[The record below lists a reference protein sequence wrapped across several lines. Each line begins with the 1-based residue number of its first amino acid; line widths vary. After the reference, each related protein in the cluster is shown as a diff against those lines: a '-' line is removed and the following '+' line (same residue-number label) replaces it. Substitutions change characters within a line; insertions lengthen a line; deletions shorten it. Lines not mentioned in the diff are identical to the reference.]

1 MKITISVIASPLHNS
16 PFTSSSPVLMEEADY
31 YDEFGNYIGPETED
45 YVSDKDD
52 NLMENYYINEDEMT
66 DATGPATTSLAF
78 PQTSSSTVVLHEDKK
93 FFPSAM
99 EVYGESVQVL
109 VEEEDAQPL
118 TEPIIAPIKEI
129 LIDNVTSE
137 ETLMKYSTQ

>member
-1 MKITISVIASPLHNS
+1 
-16 PFTSSSPVLMEEADY
+16 MEEADY

>member
-1 MKITISVIASPLHNS
+1 
-16 PFTSSSPVLMEEADY
+16 MEEADY

-45 YVSDKDD
+45 AVIDQDD
-52 NLMENYYINEDEMT
+52 NLNYSGNEDEMT
-66 DATGPATTSLAF
+66 DTADHAATSLTAY
-78 PQTSSSTVVLHEDKK
+78 PQPTSSTVVLHEDKK

-129 LIDNVTSE
+129 FIDTVTSQ
-137 ETLMKYSTQ
+137 ETLTKYSTQ

>member
-1 MKITISVIASPLHNS
+1 MPYSVDRLP
-16 PFTSSSPVLMEEADY
+16 PVQFSFPTVSMDEADY

-45 YVSDKDD
+45 ALIDQDD
-52 NLMENYYINEDEMT
+52 NLNYSGNEDEMT
-66 DATGPATTSLAF
+66 DTADHAATSLTSFPQATT
-78 PQTSSSTVVLHEDKK
+78 SSTVVLHEDKK

-118 TEPIIAPIKEI
+118 TEPIIAPIKEVF
-129 LIDNVTSE
+129 IDNVTSL
-137 ETLMKYSTQ
+137 ETLTKYSTQ